1 MRSRRHFKPVRLV
14 KAFQGE
20 HLEHAYDDHAVV
32 GEVSEEWTGGGE
44 DRQLEL
50 RRRGGKLNREWE
62 KGKKK
67 REKKKRTSIDW
78 GEG

>member
-50 RRRGGKLNREWE
+50 RRRGGNLNTRMGE
-62 KGKKK
+62 GKEKK
-67 REKKKRTSIDW
+67 REEEKDVD
-78 GEG
+78 